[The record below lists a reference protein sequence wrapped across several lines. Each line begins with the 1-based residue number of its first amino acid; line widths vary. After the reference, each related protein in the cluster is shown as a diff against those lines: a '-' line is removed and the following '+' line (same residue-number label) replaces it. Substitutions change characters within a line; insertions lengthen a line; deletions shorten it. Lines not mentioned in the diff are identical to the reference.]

1 MEEKKMAKRKI
12 LRQNADDAY
21 EKGIP
26 IMNDAEYDATFGDDT
41 THDQLRGCGVKLPIW
56 MGSLDK
62 KRDEKSLKLW
72 LNKTIAN
79 TFIVTAKL
87 DGISALYDLDANKL
101 YTRGNGLVGCDISRF
116 IKYLNLTEAR
126 SYSAKY
132 VRGELIM
139 KNSTFEAKYSIEFKN
154 ARNLVAGQF
163 NKKVINPNIVKDIH
177 FIPYEIIQTATHQEP
192 ISSEKLPMV
201 MITQSEVNVCQLTK
215 ILNDFS
221 QYEYAMDGL
230 VITENRQYIRNIEG
244 NPKYAIA
251 FKKETDVES
260 AQATVI
266 DVTWDISRWGLL
278 KPVVN
283 IQPIKLSGV
292 TISKISG
299 HNAKY
304 ILDNKLGPG
313 AKIICVRSGDVIPYI
328 LSVIKPS
335 KNVILPDGIWKGCD
349 IVAEYNKDDDTIEIK
364 TLSNIFAKLSVKYVS
379 IKTIEKMYYDCSLKT
394 FPKMLNCTKDQ
405 LHPVFKGKSA
415 DRITEGMKA
424 LKNREIP
431 VSLIVGVSGVLG
443 YGLGEKRVKN
453 LFENIAT
460 LKNGDYES
468 IPTLSDVLMIEGF
481 AEKTAKSVIQY
492 FPMMIVFIKVCIICG
507 LQLKRDVVEE
517 VEKIKICLSGFRD
530 KELDQKY
537 DVLPNV
543 TKNCQ
548 LLVCKSFAKETTKMI
563 TAKKFG
569 IKMVLLSDFK

>member
-1 MEEKKMAKRKI
+1 MEEKKMAKRI
-12 LRQNADDAY
+12 NQLRRIADDAY
-21 EKGIP
+21 EKGMP
-26 IMNDAEYDATFGDDT
+26 IMDDDEYDSTFGDDS
-41 THDQLRGCGVKLPIW
+41 THDQLRGCGVKLPMW

-72 LNKTIAN
+72 LNKTVAE

-87 DGISALYDLDANKL
+87 DGISALYDLDAKKL

-139 KNSTFEAKYSIEFKN
+139 ENSVFEAKYSNEFKN
-154 ARNLVAGQF
+154 PRNLVAGQF
-163 NKKVINPNIVKDIH
+163 NKKVINSNIIKDIH
-177 FIPYEIIQTATHQEP
+177 FIPYEIIQTGTYQIP
-192 ISSEKLPMV
+192 IISKNLPSIIITKSEIGV
-201 MITQSEVNVCQLTK
+201 RQLTE

-221 QYEYAMDGL
+221 DYEYAMDGL
-230 VITENRQYIRNIEG
+230 VITENRHYIRNLEG

-260 AQATVI
+260 AHATVI

-292 TISKISG
+292 IISKISG

-313 AKIICVRSGDVIPYI
+313 AEIICVRSGDVIPYI

-335 KNVILPDGIWKGCD
+335 KNVILPDGIWKGVD
-349 IVAEYNKDDDTIEIK
+349 IVAEYDKDDDTIEIK
-364 TLSNIFAKLSVKYVS
+364 TLTNIFAKLDVKYVS
-379 IKTIEKMYYDCSLKT
+379 VKTIEKMYYNCSLTT
-394 FPKMLNCTKDQ
+394 FPKILNCTKNQ

-415 DRITEGMKA
+415 DRIIEGMMAFKR
-424 LKNREIP
+424 REIP
-431 VSLIVGVSGVLG
+431 VSLIVGISGVLG
-443 YGLGEKRVKN
+443 YGLAEKRVKN
-453 LFENIAT
+453 LFENIST

-468 IPTLSDVLMIEGF
+468 IPKLSDILKIEGF
-481 AEKTAKSVIQY
+481 AEKTARNVIQY
-492 FPMMIVFIKVCIICG
+492 FPMMIVFIKVCFICG

-517 VEKIKICLSGFRD
+517 KMKICLSGFRD
-530 KELDQKY
+530 KELDLKY

-569 IKMVLLSDFK
+569 IEMVLLSEFK